1 MQISRYLPKAR
12 SSVYMIDHEYTSAP
26 ANPTQRN
33 KDLLEMAESAYGFGA
48 DIGSPDVNWSLN
60 KVKITTCWLR
70 NQWPR
75 TLLHSRE
82 QFSFLVQWAVNDGV
96 VIQQQQ
102 FTNLQDEEIS
112 VYVSLDLNF
121 LIRNEDSVDNN
132 ARFNMDESDDY
143 ADATGPGGVGFV
155 KTHSL
160 RSSDEEPHGD
170 AVAVVMGLFV
180 DGKAVEV
187 DPDVCVF
194 SRTIPK
200 NGTLDLVCGYKLIHL
215 SRDDSKWEHLVLKA
229 QDVDIDRLLRDTDTK
244 SAIPN
249 FLFDFLSEK
258 TFHIGRN
265 VEHILSVCMIPIND
279 EATAMTCGDMSGHR
293 VSVSASL

>member
-1 MQISRYLPKAR
+1 MQISRYLPNAR
-12 SSVYMIDHEYTSAP
+12 SSVYMIDYQDTSEP
-26 ANPTQRN
+26 ANPTQRY
-33 KDLLEMAESAYGFGA
+33 KDLLAMAEGPYGFGA
-48 DIGSPDVNWSLN
+48 DIGTYDVNWSINELE
-60 KVKITTCWLR
+60 ITTCWLR

-75 TLLHSRE
+75 VSLHSRD
-82 QFSFLVQWAVNDGV
+82 QFSFLLQWAVNDGV
-96 VIQQQQ
+96 VIQQQRY
-102 FTNLQDEEIS
+102 TNLRDEEIS
-112 VYVSLDLNF
+112 VYVSHDLSF
-121 LIRNEDSVDNN
+121 LIRNEDSVDSN
-132 ARFNMDESDDY
+132 ARFNMDESNDY
-143 ADATGPGGVGFV
+143 ACATGPGGVGFV
-155 KTHSL
+155 KIHSL

-187 DPDVCVF
+187 DPDAYVIP
-194 SRTIPK
+194 RTIPK

-229 QDVDIDRLLRDTDTK
+229 QDVDIDRFLRDTDTK

-249 FLFDFLSEK
+249 DLFDFLSGK

-279 EATAMTCGDMSGHR
+279 EATAMTCGDMFGHR